1 MFNHFEAVSRKN
13 KCERESR
20 HLETLAFL
28 IGKTDESNVIEISGL
43 LYPDQIGH
51 PMSVDSKNTFNNEE
65 LPEEIESK
73 FGKDKKMVGWIHTH
87 VRGVNCFFSSI
98 DVHSQFHYQQT
109 FKGFIGI
116 VCQLTEDNFFIDRD
130 FFKLTNQG
138 IDNVKKCIAKHGNNN
153 QQHNDCHKLPGEL
166 YKSVKNDVILNN
178 LPIITYLSKQ
188 FGVSNWNPSNYKK
201 DDKLCDYEKQRLQ
214 NISDREKKYPS
225 KEMSHKAEYKKQK
238 TEEKIHEKKSKKKK

>member
-1 MFNHFEAVSRKN
+1 
-13 KCERESR
+13 
-20 HLETLAFL
+20 
-28 IGKTDESNVIEISGL
+28 
-43 LYPDQIGH
+43 
-51 PMSVDSKNTFNNEE
+51 
-65 LPEEIESK
+65 
-73 FGKDKKMVGWIHTH
+73 
-87 VRGVNCFFSSI
+87 
-98 DVHSQFHYQQT
+98 
-109 FKGFIGI
+109 

-238 TEEKIHEKKSKKKK
+238 TEEKIREKKSKKKK